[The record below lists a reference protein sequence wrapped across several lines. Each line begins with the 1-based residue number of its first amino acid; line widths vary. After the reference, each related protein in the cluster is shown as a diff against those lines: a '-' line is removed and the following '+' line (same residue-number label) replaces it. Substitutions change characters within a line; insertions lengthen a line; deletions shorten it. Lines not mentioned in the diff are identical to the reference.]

1 MAHVA
6 VSPTDFVTTP
16 NTLHGVIAQAVDR
29 YPSHELSFISSS
41 AHDSSIQTK
50 TFSTFNQY
58 VRNLARAMLE
68 WGKPTGSII
77 VVYLTEHED
86 NMAAV
91 WACLLAGYLPCLQ
104 PVLSAQQAHKEG
116 HIAHIK
122 NLFGSAT
129 WLTNELGAEQI
140 ASISGLE
147 VHLLSELKSSGE
159 KFTVAADWVAYEA
172 KPDDDAMLFLTSGS
186 TGFSKAVV
194 HTHRTI
200 IAACRAQGQ
209 NYGLTSESQIL
220 NWVGFDHVGGSLTFH
235 ITPLLY
241 GASQLH
247 VHASVVLADP
257 LRLLQLIDEKS
268 IELAYAPN
276 FLLSKITRDL
286 EQRTDLFGCLDL
298 SSIKRINSGGEAI
311 VSKTAQAFVTTMKKF
326 SKNPSAVNFV
336 IAAGFGM
343 TETCAGCVYNYPV
356 DILATEPAR
365 EFLDLGRP
373 IDTCEIRI
381 VDPADGV
388 TLRPDGES
396 GELQIRGPMVFVR
409 YYNNAE
415 ATSSSFVEGGWYR
428 TGDVGIVENGVMRLG
443 GRIKDTI
450 IVFGVSYGI
459 PELET
464 NLQTIEGVTH
474 SFLAAA
480 PYRAPGQETEG
491 FVIFYSPSFDIDGED
506 ASAKLFAT
514 HRALRDICV
523 KMMALPPQFIIPIPV
538 NQMEKTTLGKLS
550 RARLM
555 NQFKQGQFAKH
566 IARSEELLSEAR
578 GVSFVAPSTETEKGV
593 AKIYA
598 NIFNLAESEV
608 SATDNFFELGGTSI
622 DVIRLKREGEAYFNL
637 PEMSTTQ
644 ILKNPIV
651 STLANYIDTL
661 QSKGVQIEEYD
672 PIVPLQLT
680 GNKTPIFFV
689 HPGVGEVLIFVNL
702 AKYFQNERP
711 FYALRARGF
720 DAGHTFFTTMDEMVS
735 CYTAGVKRTQP
746 KGPYALAGYSYG
758 GVIAFEIAKRLEA
771 MGDEVKFFAPVNIP
785 PNIAERMHEIDWTS
799 ALLHLAGFVGL
810 ISTHDTDALAPTV
823 KPLSRREQLE
833 FVWKI
838 SPPDR
843 IAELQLTLEKL
854 DKWAHLAKSL
864 IDCGHGYVPTGSV
877 AVIDVMQITAFDG
890 SKVEWINN
898 QLKPWSGYSRRAAWA
913 DFSRAEA
920 SFTDV
925 PGEHYTLMDLDHVPQ
940 FQKIFRSRLEAR
952 GL

>member
-1 MAHVA
+1 MAHIA
-6 VSPTDFVTTP
+6 VSPTVFVTAP
-16 NTLHGVIAQAVDR
+16 NTLHDVIAQAVDR
-29 YPSHELSFISSS
+29 YPLHELCFISSS
-41 AHDSSIQTK
+41 ARDSSIRTK

-77 VVYLTEHED
+77 VVYLTEHQD

-91 WACLLAGYLPCLQ
+91 WACMLAGYLPCLQ

-129 WLTNELGAEQI
+129 WLTHKTGAKQI
-140 ASISGLE
+140 ASIPGLE
-147 VHLLSELKSSGE
+147 VHLFSELKSLGE

-186 TGFSKAVV
+186 TGFSKVVV

-200 IAACRAQGQ
+200 LAACRAQGQ
-209 NYGLTSESQIL
+209 NYGLTSESRVL
-220 NWVGFDHVGGSLTFH
+220 NW
-235 ITPLLY
+235 
-241 GASQLH
+241 
-247 VHASVVLADP
+247 
-257 LRLLQLIDEKS
+257 
-268 IELAYAPN
+268 
-276 FLLSKITRDL
+276 
-286 EQRTDLFGCLDL
+286 QRTDLFGCLDL

-311 VSKTAQAFVTTMKKF
+311 VSKTAQAFVTT
-326 SKNPSAVNFV
+326 NPSAVSFV

-356 DILATEPAR
+356 DILATEPAC

-373 IDTCEIRI
+373 INTCEIHI

-396 GELQIRGPMVFVR
+396 SELQIRGPMVFVR

-428 TGDVGIVENGVMRLG
+428 TGYIGIVENGVMRLG

-459 PELET
+459 PELKT

-491 FVIFYSPSFDIDGED
+491 FVIFYSPSFDLDGED
-506 ASAKLFAT
+506 ASTKLYAT

-550 RARLM
+550 RARLVSL
-555 NQFKQGQFAKH
+555 FKQGQFAKH
-566 IARSEELLSEAR
+566 VARSEELLSEAR
-578 GVSFVAPSTETEKGV
+578 GFSFVAPSTETEKGV

-598 NIFNLAESEV
+598 GIFNLAESEV
-608 SATDNFFELGGTSI
+608 SVNDNFFELGGTSI
-622 DVIRLKREGEAYFNL
+622 DVIKLKREGEAYFDL
-637 PEMSTTQ
+637 PEMPTTQ
-644 ILKNPIV
+644 ILKNPVV
-651 STLANYIDTL
+651 SSLANYVDTL
-661 QSKGVQIEEYD
+661 LSKGSQTEEYD

-680 GNKTPIFFV
+680 GNKTLIFFV
-689 HPGVGEVLIFVNL
+689 HAGVGEVLVFVNL
-702 AKYFQNERP
+702 ANYFQNERP

-735 CYTAGVKRTQP
+735 CYAAGIKRTQAT
-746 KGPYALAGYSYG
+746 GPYAIAGYSYG

-785 PNIAERMHEIDWTS
+785 PNIAKRMQEIDWTA
-799 ALLHLAGFVGL
+799 ALLHLAGFTWRASL
-810 ISTHDTDALAPTV
+810 
-823 KPLSRREQLE
+823 LSRQEQLE
-833 FVWKI
+833 FVLKL
-838 SPPDR
+838 SPPEH
-843 IAELQLTLEKL
+843 IAELQLTPEKL

-864 IDCGHGYVPTGSV
+864 SDCGHGYVPTGSV
-877 AVIDVMQITAFDG
+877 AAINVMQTTAFSG
-890 SKVEWINN
+890 SKVDWINN
-898 QLKPWSGYSRRAAWA
+898 QLRPWSGYSHRAAWA

-925 PGEHYTLMDLDHVPQ
+925 PGEHYTLMNLEHVPQ